1 MICCRHQS
9 SRPYNLEQAQIIA
22 RDVIDRLHGV
32 FGDLKDHF
40 AALTRADSMFYQ
52 GSDSGRRR
60 AITNSAVMSCITACN
75 PDRID

>member
-1 MICCRHQS
+1 LIAAAELLVKMICCRHQS

-40 AALTRADSMFYQ
+40 AALAE
-52 GSDSGRRR
+52 
-60 AITNSAVMSCITACN
+60 A
-75 PDRID
+75 